1 MFFLRGFVYVQ
12 ITASIMIR
20 FILILLLFFV
30 PILEILILLQL
41 NYIMPLSTIFL
52 QCVVTLAAGLWLMQ
66 GENFSLWTIVESE
79 LHNNRLPAEEVVAD
93 LLLLGGG
100 VLLVVPG
107 LLTDA
112 LGLAVLIPAVRQEC
126 IELIRKN
133 MRKSLNLASTD

>member
-1 MFFLRGFVYVQ
+1 
-12 ITASIMIR
+12 MIKLV
-20 FILILLLFFV
+20 LILLLFFV
-30 PILEILILLQL
+30 PVLEILILMQL
-41 NYIMPLSTIFL
+41 NYIMPLSTIIL
-52 QCVVTLAAGLWLMQ
+52 QCFVTLAAGIWLMQ

-112 LGLAVLIPAVRQEC
+112 IGLAVFIPAVRQEC
-126 IELIRKN
+126 IELIRKS
-133 MRKSLNLASTD
+133 MRKSLKLASTD